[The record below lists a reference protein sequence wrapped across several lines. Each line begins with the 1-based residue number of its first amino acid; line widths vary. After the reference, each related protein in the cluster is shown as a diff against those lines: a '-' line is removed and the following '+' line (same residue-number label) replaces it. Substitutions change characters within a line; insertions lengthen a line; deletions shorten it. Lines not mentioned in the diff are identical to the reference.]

1 MPDSSG
7 IVTINRTEY
16 EILYFFTSLFPL
28 PICMSSEEDD
38 YP

>member
-16 EILYFFTSLFPL
+16 EILYFFASLFPFAYL
-28 PICMSSEEDD
+28 YSLRRT
-38 YP
+38 

>member
-16 EILYFFTSLFPL
+16 EILYFFASLFPL
-28 PICMSSEEDD
+28 PICIRSEEDD

>member
-7 IVTINRTEY
+7 IVTINRNEY
-16 EILYFFTSLFPL
+16 EILYFFASLFPL
-28 PICMSSEEDD
+28 PICISSVEDD